1 MIQEDKDL
9 LLKELCARLPYGVK
23 VYFEFEPDIGEKFE
37 SHGILESINIYSQV
51 EIDSDKLCGQLL
63 SLEYNKVKPYLFPLS
78 SMTVEQICKVQNL
91 LPSNCNISF
100 KNQEIIFYDEDN
112 VKLEQLE
119 KLFNLFNMW
128 HIDYRNLITKG
139 LAIDATRLNIY

>member
-1 MIQEDKDL
+1 MTREDKDL
-9 LLKELCARLPYGVK
+9 LLKDLCSRLPYGVK
-23 VYFEFEPDIGEKFE
+23 VNYNDNVCTIQSISPDGDILLEDEGGIVFPDIVDSLFV
-37 SHGILESINIYSQV
+37 NI
-51 EIDSDKLCGQLL
+51 
-63 SLEYNKVKPYLFPLS
+63 EYVKPYLFPLS
-78 SMTVEQICKVQNL
+78 SMAVEQICKVQNL

-112 VKLEQLE
+112 VKLEQLD